1 MKITSCLLMI
11 LLSILLLR
19 SAAYAERYV
28 VVNGQR
34 LSNPELQYL
43 EQLHCGPVPNGRY
56 WINLQT
62 GIWGYEG
69 NPRPQGY
76 VGDNCRNPKR
86 RPGLSERGMLFSPHD
101 WIR

>member
-1 MKITSCLLMI
+1 MKGILVFLMI
-11 LLSILLLR
+11 PLFIGSFLC
-19 SAAYAERYV
+19 AAYAERYV

-56 WINLQT
+56 WVNLQT
-62 GIWGYEG
+62 GLWGYEG

-76 VGDNCRNPKR
+76 VGDHCRNPQR
-86 RPGLSERGMLFSPHD
+86 RPSLSERGLLFSPHD